1 MPQKVTEEPVSLRHG
16 KLYPSQR
23 FADVAAK
30 DKALRTNWRLGPD
43 AKPLYQSNMRASQI
57 EVEKVP
63 PEVLALRQPRVLK
76 NSSDKVIGAITL
88 QEDSGNMFGLLKARL
103 VFSFKSRLK

>member
-1 MPQKVTEEPVSLRHG
+1 MPKQTTVPPVSLRQG

-23 FADVAAK
+23 YADPGAR

-43 AKPLYQSNMRASQI
+43 ASPLYQSNMHASQV
-57 EVEKVP
+57 EVAKVP

-76 NSSDKVIGAITL
+76 NSSDKVRRKTAL
-88 QEDSGNMFGLLKARL
+88 S
-103 VFSFKSRLK
+103 V